1 VKIGDHSMILDRA
14 VISPDTS
21 INANVMVGPIT
32 SVDEDTTQE
41 EGTLLLG
48 TPALSLNRKV
58 ADVEMEITSEP
69 VMHLLLEYLFTM
81 YFKFFVVAVILAA
94 FYANGAIFHHIYS
107 GDFSL
112 STNAAFGVSFGVFP
126 LSVVALV
133 VVLLSTCLLIKWIVI
148 GNFSSLQSHGLIAVD
163 SWHSFKWGMCNQ
175 MIHEACAF
183 PLELLDEFWLT
194 ATFWKLMGAKI
205 GQNTLM
211 DPNVLLYEADLLE
224 IGDNCR
230 IEEESTLLCH
240 KFNDGGLK
248 LDRIVVPSSCSL
260 QARSVVFPGGEICD
274 ENVTMLPLTPLNP
287 GEKLST
293 GYWQGSPAE
302 RVSIKTG
309 SLLPGVTRRSTM
321 LLQRA
326 SISANDIV

>member
-1 VKIGDHSMILDRA
+1 
-14 VISPDTS
+14 
-21 INANVMVGPIT
+21 
-32 SVDEDTTQE
+32 
-41 EGTLLLG
+41 
-48 TPALSLNRKV
+48 
-58 ADVEMEITSEP
+58 MEQG
-69 VMHLLLEYLFTM
+69 LLEYFFTM
-81 YFKFFVVAVILAA
+81 YFKFFVLAVIMAA
-94 FYANGAIFHHIYS
+94 FYANGAIFHHIMY
-107 GDFSL
+107 GDFFL
-112 STNAAFGVSFGVFP
+112 STNAAFGVSLVVFP

-133 VVLLSTCLLIKWIVI
+133 LVLLSTCLLIKWIVI